1 MGTAIGG
8 LASGIDTGAIVDQLV
23 SAASRPKAVLAAQA
37 SAMEDRKSAYAT
49 LSARLS
55 ALSDAL
61 TALDASEELRA
72 VTGRSADEATL
83 GVSVAGDAVVGR
95 FRVKVER
102 LASASMSVSS
112 GFSTRN
118 ADGAVA
124 TGTLGVT
131 VGGVTTGV
139 AIDAAHSSLDDVA
152 AAINDQ
158 VAGVTAYVMETGDAA
173 TPYRL
178 VVAGEDTGLAN
189 AVSLDVS
196 GLDGATGGI
205 PAFTEVAA
213 ADDARVEIDGIVVTD
228 DDNDIDGAVQGLTF
242 HAYETSTTATVVTV
256 ARDDGAMVEKIQGV
270 VDAWNAVMSHVRAQ
284 KSWNPDEEIR
294 GAFVGEGVPGNV
306 TNRLQGLVSAAYGD
320 GDLDSLGALGLT
332 TAKNGDLELDTDTLR
347 AALADDFDDVVG
359 IVTGES
365 GAFAAIA
372 GAIEEMVDEDDGT
385 VTARVDS
392 LDEQIETMNKRIDD
406 FEDRM
411 DAYRTRL
418 ERQFTAMEV
427 SMARL
432 QSAQSALTAL
442 LPDTPED

>member
-23 SAASRPKAVLAAQA
+23 TAASRPKIVLEAQA
-37 SAMEDRKSAYAT
+37 KALEGRKSAYAT

-61 TALDASEELRA
+61 TALDAPEELRA
-72 VTGRSADEATL
+72 VTGRSADESTL

-95 FRVKVER
+95 FRVKVEQ

-112 GFSTRN
+112 GFATRD

-139 AIDAAHSSLDDVA
+139 AIDATHSSLDDVA

-158 VAGVTAYVMETGDAA
+158 VDGVTAYVMETGDAA

-189 AVSLDVS
+189 AVTLDTS
-196 GLDGATGGI
+196 GLDGATGGV

-213 ADDARVEIDGIVVTD
+213 AADARVEIDGIVVTD

-242 HAYETSTTATVVTV
+242 HAYETSTDPVVISV
-256 ARDDGAMVEKIQGV
+256 ARDDDAMVEKIQGV
-270 VDAWNAVMSHVRAQ
+270 VDAWNAVMSQVRAQ
-284 KSWNPDEEIR
+284 KSWNPDEAIR
-294 GAFVGEGVPGNV
+294 GAFVGESVPGAV
-306 TNRLQGLVSAAYGD
+306 TNRLQGLVSAAYGS
-320 GDLDSLGALGLT
+320 GELDSLGALGLT

-359 IVTGES
+359 VMTGES
-365 GAFAAIA
+365 GAFAALA
-372 GAIEEMVDEDDGT
+372 GAIEDMVDEDDGT

-392 LDEQIETMNKRIDD
+392 LDEQIETMGKRIDD

-442 LPDTPED
+442 LPDTSEE